1 MKIHK
6 FQVTHER
13 SVIQAEDPTVDF
25 DFSNIKDAYV
35 VQTSSTYPAPVL
47 PSSTGITDEEFERLF
62 NIHFDD
68 IYDMDLGI
76 EYDFG
81 IGGDIVAMVTNDG
94 ELIEMYDN
102 PIDATVETP
111 DELKDT
117 IYVDSY
123 EELSNKINGELLSEA
138 FDDLQTETR
147 LER

>member
-1 MKIHK
+1 MLY
-6 FQVTHER
+6 TW
-13 SVIQAEDPTVDF
+13 A
-25 DFSNIKDAYV
+25 
-35 VQTSSTYPAPVL
+35 SSHA
-47 PSSTGITDEEFERLF
+47 F
-62 NIHFDD
+62 
-68 IYDMDLGI
+68 LGI